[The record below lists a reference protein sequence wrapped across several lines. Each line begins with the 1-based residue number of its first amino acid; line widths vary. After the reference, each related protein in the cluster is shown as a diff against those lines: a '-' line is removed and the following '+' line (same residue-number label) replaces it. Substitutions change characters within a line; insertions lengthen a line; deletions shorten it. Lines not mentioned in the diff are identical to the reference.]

1 MLRRVVQKQE
11 TQCPESA
18 SSQVTSTTVASTRPC
33 PTTGSM
39 SHVERV
45 ETPPLIY
52 ATATYPGPTR
62 ADPCQALR
70 EVASIHN
77 LVQLLPL
84 YRQKLKSR
92 DVKPITR
99 RTKVWAIEAI
109 EALSGCFL
117 CTDWDV
123 LLAGASL
130 DEQVEIITAY
140 VHFCVDMLIPTKAV
154 KTDPN
159 KLWVTKGVV
168 EVLRGRQE
176 AFKQGSTEDV
186 KRLHKGGQEGYAGK
200 QEDVPGQS

>member
-1 MLRRVVQKQE
+1 MPSLGR
-11 TQCPESA
+11 
-18 SSQVTSTTVASTRPC
+18 ST
-33 PTTGSM
+33 
-39 SHVERV
+39 
-45 ETPPLIY
+45 
-52 ATATYPGPTR
+52 
-62 ADPCQALR
+62 
-70 EVASIHN
+70 HN
-77 LVQLLPL
+77 LVHLLPL

-92 DVKPITR
+92 KPITR
-99 RTKVWAIEAI
+99 RTKVWSTEAI
-109 EALSGCFL
+109 EALSGCFH

-130 DEQVEIITAY
+130 DEQVEIIAAY
-140 VHFCVDMLIPTKAV
+140 VHFCVDMLTPTKAV
-154 KTDPN
+154 KTYPNN